1 MDISLQN
8 YILDIEIEI
17 VQQLS
22 VNLSVSRKA
31 IRRMIFDNDEV
42 EDYNREMKQ

>member
-1 MDISLQN
+1 MHIVYKN
-8 YILDIEIEI
+8 FLDIEIEI

-22 VNLSVSRKA
+22 VNLSVSRKTF
-31 IRRMIFDNDEV
+31 RRMIFDNDEV